1 MTTNDFEIY
10 DQCPTTP
17 VRDNSENYENPP
29 PAPRRLRRSSNIHRS
44 LVEHKLIEI
53 EGKYLKTQ
61 FEIENLKME
70 LLNIRNENE
79 DKRRIIKV
87 QSDSISTYKFRL
99 SKIQEIIFENSEKI
113 PEWIYIQI
121 MNSLVMSR

>member
-10 DQCPTTP
+10 DSYPTTS
-17 VRDNSENYENPP
+17 VRENNVNYENPP
-29 PAPRRLRRSSNIHRS
+29 QAPRMMLGPRARMS
-44 LVEHKLIEI
+44 LLEHKLFET
-53 EGKYLKTQ
+53 EEKYLKTQ

-70 LLNIRNENE
+70 LLNIINENE
-79 DKRRIIKV
+79 DKRHTIKV
-87 QSDSISTYKFRL
+87 QTDAILSYKFRL
-99 SKIQEIIFENSEKI
+99 NKIHEIIFENYEKI

>member
-1 MTTNDFEIY
+1 MTTNDFETY
-10 DQCPTTP
+10 DSYPTTP
-17 VRDNSENYENPP
+17 LRDNRENYENPP
-29 PAPRRLRRSSNIHRS
+29 RAPMRMRRPPNIRMS
-44 LVEHKLIEI
+44 LLEHKIIDTE
-53 EGKYLKTQ
+53 EKYLKTQ

-79 DKRRIIKV
+79 DKRHTIKV
-87 QSDSISTYKFRL
+87 QTDDILSYKFRL
-99 SKIQEIIFENSEKI
+99 NKIHDIIFENSEKI

>member
-10 DQCPTTP
+10 DPYPTTP
-17 VRDNSENYENPP
+17 ERENPVNYENPP
-29 PAPRRLRRSSNIHRS
+29 RAPMRMRRPPNNRRS
-44 LVEHKLIEI
+44 LLEHKLIDTE
-53 EGKYLKTQ
+53 EKYLKTQ

-79 DKRRIIKV
+79 DKRHTIKV
-87 QSDSISTYKFRL
+87 QTDAILTYKFRL

-113 PEWIYIQI
+113 PEWLYIQI
-121 MNSLVMSR
+121 MNSLVMCR

>member
-10 DQCPTTP
+10 DPYPTTP
-17 VRDNSENYENPP
+17 VRDNHENYENPP
-29 PAPRRLRRSSNIHRS
+29 HAPRRLRRPPNIRMS
-44 LVEHKLIEI
+44 LLEHKLIDTE
-53 EGKYLKTQ
+53 EKYLKTQ

-79 DKRRIIKV
+79 DKRHTIKV
-87 QSDSISTYKFRL
+87 QTDAILTYKFRL

-113 PEWIYIQI
+113 PDGLYIQI
-121 MNSLVMSR
+121 MNSLVMPR

>member
-1 MTTNDFEIY
+1 MTTNDFEIR

-17 VRDNSENYENPP
+17 VRDNRENYENPP
-29 PAPRRLRRSSNIHRS
+29 PAPRMLRRSSNIHRS
-44 LVEHKLIEI
+44 LLEHKLIEI

-61 FEIENLKME
+61 IEIENLKME

-79 DKRRIIKV
+79 DKRYTIKV
-87 QSDSISTYKFRL
+87 QTDAILTYKFRL
-99 SKIQEIIFENSEKI
+99 NKIHEIIFENSEKI

>member
-17 VRDNSENYENPP
+17 VRDNRENYENPP
-29 PAPRRLRRSSNIHRS
+29 PAPRMLRRSSNIHRS

-79 DKRRIIKV
+79 DKRHTIKV
-87 QSDSISTYKFRL
+87 QTDAILTYKFRL
-99 SKIQEIIFENSEKI
+99 NKIHEIIFENSEKI